1 LASASWEWFTVAAK
15 IDNLDSRIVGILF
28 GLAPWIVY
36 WVLVGNVPFTTA
48 VLVAL
53 AIAVVSLVVGRIRGV
68 PGRTI
73 EIGAV
78 ATFLVLAVLTFTLDQ
93 SFMERWMQPLS
104 NAGIFLVALT
114 GVLIG
119 KPFVREF
126 AEVGQPK
133 EVIESDLFA
142 RITTLLTW
150 IWVAAFAGM
159 TVSSAIP
166 PLVQGDATI
175 LDTKTP
181 LSFVCYW
188 VIPFS
193 LLGLAALASRILP
206 EKMVPAPEDIVRK
219 TTFVAFA
226 EAEIDQLIYLATE
239 HANREVGPGKEAY
252 DIRIGSKGVPLV
264 GDDTRESWPSTY
276 KVRERKR

>member
-1 LASASWEWFTVAAK
+1 M
-15 IDNLDSRIVGILF
+15 GILLGF
-28 GLAPWIVY
+28 APWIVY

-53 AIAVVSLVVGRIRGV
+53 AIAVCSFVIGRVRGAS
-68 PGRTI
+68 GRTL

-78 ATFLVLAVLTFTLDQ
+78 GTFLVLTVLTFTLSQD
-93 SFMERWMQPLS
+93 FMERWMQPLS

-119 KPFVREF
+119 RPFVREF

-133 EVIESDLFA
+133 EVVESDVFG
-142 RITTLLTW
+142 RITSLLTW

-166 PLVQGDATI
+166 PIVQGDATI
-175 LDTKTP
+175 LDTRTP

-188 VIPFS
+188 VIPFT
-193 LLGLAALASRILP
+193 LLGLAALASRVLP
-206 EKMVPAPEDIVRK
+206 ERMAPDPEEIVRK
-219 TTFVAFA
+219 TSFVAFA
-226 EAEIDQLIYLATE
+226 EAEIDQLMYLATE
-239 HANREVGPGKEAY
+239 HANREVGAGKEPY
-252 DIRIGSKGVPLV
+252 QIRIGSKGIPLM
-264 GDDTRESWPSTY
+264 GDETRESWPSTY
-276 KVRERKR
+276 KVREKRH

>member
-1 LASASWEWFTVAAK
+1 M
-15 IDNLDSRIVGILF
+15 GILF
-28 GLAPWIVY
+28 GFAPWIVY
-36 WVLVGNVPFTTA
+36 WVLVGNVPFGAA

-53 AIAVVSLVVGRIRGV
+53 AVSVGSLVIGRMRGAA
-68 PGRTI
+68 GRTL

-78 ATFLVLAVLTFTLDQ
+78 ATFLILAILTFTLSQ
-93 SFMERWMQPLS
+93 SFMERWLQPLS
-104 NAGIFLVALT
+104 SAGIFLVAL
-114 GVLIG
+114 GSVLVG

-133 EVIESDLFA
+133 EVIETDLFKK
-142 RITTLLTW
+142 ITSVLTW

-159 TVSSAIP
+159 AVSSAIP
-166 PLVQGDATI
+166 PIVYGDATI

-181 LSFVCYW
+181 LSFICYW

-206 EKMVPAPEDIVRK
+206 ERMAPPDEEIVRS

-239 HANREVGPGKEAY
+239 HANREVGAGKEAF

-264 GDDTRESWPSTY
+264 GDETRESWPSTY
-276 KVRERKR
+276 KVREKKR

>member
-1 LASASWEWFTVAAK
+1 M
-15 IDNLDSRIVGILF
+15 LF
-28 GLAPWIVY
+28 GFAPWIVY

-53 AIAVVSLVVGRIRGV
+53 AIAVAASVIGRIIGK
-68 PGRTI
+68 PGRTL

-78 ATFLVLAVLTFTLDQ
+78 ATFLVLTVLTFTLSE
-93 SFMERWMQPLS
+93 SFIERWIQPLS
-104 NAGIFLVALT
+104 NAGIFLVALI
-114 GVLIG
+114 GLLIG

-126 AEVGQPK
+126 AAAEQPPDVVK
-133 EVIESDLFA
+133 TELFG
-142 RITTLLTW
+142 RITRVLTW
-150 IWVAAFAGM
+150 IWIAAFAGM

-166 PLVQGDATI
+166 PIVEGDATI

-193 LLGLAALASRILP
+193 LLGLAALASRFLP
-206 EKMVPAPEDIVRK
+206 DRMLVGIDDVARE
-219 TTFVAFA
+219 TSFVAYD
-226 EAEIDQLIYLATE
+226 EATIDELYYLAQE

-252 DIRIGSKGVPLV
+252 NVKVGGMGTPLT
-264 GDDTRESWPSTY
+264 GDESRKSWPSSY
-276 KVRERKR
+276 KVRDRQR

>member
-1 LASASWEWFTVAAK
+1 MLLGF
-15 IDNLDSRIVGILF
+15 
-28 GLAPWIVY
+28 APWIVY

-53 AIAVVSLVVGRIRGV
+53 AVAVLSFVIGRLTGK
-68 PGRTI
+68 PGRTL

-78 ATFLVLAVLTFTLDQ
+78 GTFLVLTILTFAMSQ

-104 NAGIFLVALT
+104 NAGIFLVALI
-114 GVLIG
+114 GVLVG

-126 AEVGQPK
+126 AEVDQPP
-133 EVIESDLFA
+133 EVVKSETFG
-142 RITTLLTW
+142 RITTTLTW

-159 TVSSAIP
+159 TLSSVIP
-166 PLVQGDATI
+166 PSVEGNATI

-181 LSFVCYW
+181 LSFICYW

-193 LLGLAALASRILP
+193 LLGLAALASRVLP
-206 EKMVPAPEDIVRK
+206 ERMTPGDDVARN

-226 EAEIDQLIYLATE
+226 EMEIDQLIYLATE
-239 HANREVGPGKEAY
+239 HANREVGAGKEAY

-276 KVRERKR
+276 KVRDRRH

>member
-1 LASASWEWFTVAAK
+1 M
-15 IDNLDSRIVGILF
+15 GILCGF
-28 GLAPWIVY
+28 APWIVY
-36 WVLVGNVPFTTA
+36 WVLVGNVPFVTA

-53 AIAVVSLVVGRIRGV
+53 AVAIASFVVARVSGA
-68 PGRTI
+68 PGRTL

-78 ATFLVLAVLTFTLDQ
+78 ATFFILTVLTFSVSQ
-93 SFMERWMQPLS
+93 AFMERWIQPLS
-104 NAGIFLVALT
+104 TAGIFVVAL
-114 GVLIG
+114 VSALIG
-119 KPFVREF
+119 RPFVREF

-133 EVIESDLFA
+133 EVIGGEPFA
-142 RITTLLTW
+142 RITTLRTRIW
-150 IWVAAFAGM
+150 IAAFGGM

-166 PLVQGDATI
+166 PIVQGDATI
-175 LDTKTP
+175 LDTRSP

-188 VIPFS
+188 VLPFA
-193 LLGLAALASRILP
+193 LLGVAALLTRVLP
-206 EKMVPAPEDIVRK
+206 DKMTPAAEELVRK

-239 HANREVGPGKEAY
+239 HANREVGAGKEAY

-264 GDDTRESWPSTY
+264 GDETRESWPSTY

>member
-1 LASASWEWFTVAAK
+1 M
-15 IDNLDSRIVGILF
+15 GILF
-28 GLAPWIVY
+28 GFAPWIVY

-53 AIAVVSLVVGRIRGV
+53 GVAVVAFAYGRITRTA
-68 PGRTI
+68 GRTL
-73 EIGAV
+73 ETGAL
-78 ATFLVLAVLTFTLDQ
+78 ATFVVLTVLTFTVSQ
-93 SFMERWMQPLS
+93 SFLEQWMQPLS

-114 GVLIG
+114 GVLVG

-126 AEVGQPK
+126 AEVGQPP
-133 EVIESDLFA
+133 EVVKSDEFA

-166 PLVQGDATI
+166 PIVYGDATI
-175 LDTKTP
+175 LDATTP

-188 VIPFS
+188 VIPFT

-206 EKMVPAPEDIVRK
+206 ERMAPEPENLVRK

-226 EAEIDQLIYLATE
+226 EAEIDQLMYLATE
-239 HANREVGPGKEAY
+239 HANREVGAGKEAY

-264 GDDTRESWPSTY
+264 GDETRESWPSTY
-276 KVRERKR
+276 KVREKRR

>member
-1 LASASWEWFTVAAK
+1 VS
-15 IDNLDSRIVGILF
+15 ILLGF
-28 GLAPWIVY
+28 APWIVY
-36 WVLVGNVPFTTA
+36 WVLVGNVPFHTA

-53 AIAVVSLVVGRIRGV
+53 AIAVLSFVIGRARGV
-68 PGRTI
+68 PGRTL
-73 EIGAV
+73 EIGSI
-78 ATFLVLAVLTFTLDQ
+78 ATFLVLTVLTFTLSQ
-93 SFMERWMQPLS
+93 SFMERWIQPLS
-104 NAGIFLVALT
+104 SAGIFLVALT
-114 GVLIG
+114 GVLVG
-119 KPFVREF
+119 RPFVREF
-126 AEVGQPK
+126 AEVDQPQ
-133 EVIESDLFA
+133 EVVESDVFQ
-142 RITTLLTW
+142 RITAVLTW

-166 PLVQGDATI
+166 PIVYGDATI

-206 EKMVPAPEDIVRK
+206 ERMAPPPEDIVRK

-226 EAEIDQLIYLATE
+226 EAEIDQLMYLATE
-239 HANREVGPGKEAY
+239 HANREVGAGKEAY

-264 GDDTRESWPSTY
+264 GDETRESWPSTY
-276 KVRERKR
+276 KVRDKKR